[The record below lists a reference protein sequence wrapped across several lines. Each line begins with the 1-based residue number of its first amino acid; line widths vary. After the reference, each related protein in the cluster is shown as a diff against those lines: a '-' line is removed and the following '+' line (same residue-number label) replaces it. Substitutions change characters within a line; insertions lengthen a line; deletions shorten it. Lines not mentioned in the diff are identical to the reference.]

1 MAQLLKIS
9 DPWVQDFIW
18 SYLVPED
25 IKEGFTKLDALTSI
39 ARDVISG
46 DQYLIGDKE
55 AGVIFRC
62 VLRNPKL
69 LEVHV
74 MGNGLR
80 LRSVAKE
87 CLPLGWA
94 LGVERMIAYTQYP
107 TLAKLWQKIGLKLD
121 ACIPKAHLQG
131 NELVDI
137 YVLSLERPTHETRT
151 SVGNP

>member
-1 MAQLLKIS
+1 
-9 DPWVQDFIW
+9 
-18 SYLVPED
+18 
-25 IKEGFTKLDALTSI
+25 
-39 ARDVISG
+39 
-46 DQYLIGDKE
+46 
-55 AGVIFRC
+55 
-62 VLRNPKL
+62 
-69 LEVHV
+69 

-94 LGVERMIAYTQYP
+94 LGVERILAYTQYP

-137 YVLSLERPTHETRT
+137 YVLSLERPKHEPQST
-151 SVGNP
+151 VGNP